1 MSELLESSFPWFL
14 FFLVSGYAPKLLC
27 AQHLRNWAAWSEW
40 NPVDGQAYQ
49 ETWWPM
55 SIGVKMLFERYVI
68 NKKYDFIFSDSM
80 KHVGICTLTTLWN
93 YFYPCER
100 VILWKISKPLC
111 HRPSFASATATSVF
125 SVFLLHYCSYVEA
138 ETKKC
143 KIQSKIRYDTV
154 PFPDRWRSFNSWS
167 ISTWIVNYNIYIYSL
182 VVMDEAHLFTY
193 IIQQSSQYVA
203 STDVCLSRL
212 FCILILHNCPT
223 GQFQACSAAM
233 PMRPCFSKGLE
244 RTGVRFR
251 LPGSQG
257 VTWRPQDLDWLFR
270 SEKAC
275 WRSLKKNVSCHA
287 PWFYVIQIFF
297 LAKLFRGL
305 AASVFPI
312 S

>member
-167 ISTWIVNYNIYIYSL
+167 ISTWIVNYNIYI
-182 VVMDEAHLFTY
+182 
-193 IIQQSSQYVA
+193 
-203 STDVCLSRL
+203 
-212 FCILILHNCPT
+212 
-223 GQFQACSAAM
+223 
-233 PMRPCFSKGLE
+233 
-244 RTGVRFR
+244 
-251 LPGSQG
+251 
-257 VTWRPQDLDWLFR
+257 
-270 SEKAC
+270 
-275 WRSLKKNVSCHA
+275 
-287 PWFYVIQIFF
+287 
-297 LAKLFRGL
+297 
-305 AASVFPI
+305 
-312 S
+312 